1 MLPENGRRRPQWA
14 HNEVHRCKEAE
25 RDVTETIFKPESVV
39 FSSRSGGNVLDVF
52 FKPKS
57 VAVVGATRD
66 PKGLGGSVL
75 NNILTAGYGGPVYPI
90 NPKATEILG
99 LKAFPSVLDV
109 PGEVDL
115 AVVTTPARFVPQV
128 VEECGRKGVRGL
140 IIISAGFREVGPEG
154 RKMEREITETAAR
167 YGMRIIGPNVLGVV
181 DTFAPINATFA
192 AVMPKQGR
200 TAFMSQSGALMSAI
214 LDWSIG
220 EDFGFSSM
228 VSLGN
233 KSDVDE
239 IDLLESWVDDPN
251 TKVILGYLEGISD
264 GPRFIQTAK
273 KVTKK
278 TPVLVIKSG
287 TTAAGQ
293 RAVSSHTGTLAG
305 SDAAY
310 KAAFAQCGVIRATSV
325 QELFDYAF
333 AFANQPVPMGNQVA
347 VVTNAGGPGIM
358 ASDAAERLGL
368 KIASLSP
375 ETTEKL
381 QAALPP
387 QASAHNPV
395 DVLGDALPD
404 RYATATEL
412 VLQDPNVHAVVVLLT
427 PQVMTNTTET
437 ARAIAEVARRFD
449 KPVLTSFMGAAQ
461 VREGIGILSANG
473 IPNYP
478 FPERAMEALA
488 AMVRYRRWLDSPE
501 LTIPTFDVDK
511 ATVSELF
518 TRFRK
523 EGRLTLGEVEGRTVL
538 EAYGIRIPKGG
549 LATNAAEAGR
559 LAAQVGFPVVM
570 KIASPDILHKSD
582 VGGVMVG
589 LNSVEEVEHAFHTMI
604 AKVRTRMP
612 DADIWGVNI
621 AEMVPKGREVI
632 IGMNR
637 DPQFGPLLMF
647 GLGGIYVEVLK
658 DVSFRVAPINER
670 SARNMM
676 SEIRSYQLLLG
687 ARGEPRADLEAAKDV
702 LMRVSQLVTD
712 FPEILELDINP
723 LVLMPEGQG
732 AIALDARLTLAPMK

>member
-1 MLPENGRRRPQWA
+1 MTDTISRPDI
-14 HNEVHRCKEAE
+14 VVLSKEA
-25 RDVTETIFKPESVV
+25 RD
-39 FSSRSGGNVLDVF
+39 NVLDVF

-57 VAVVGATRD
+57 VAVIGATRD

-75 NNILTAGYGGPVYPI
+75 NNIRSAGYAGPIFPI
-90 NPKATEILG
+90 NPKADEIGG
-99 LKAFPSVLDV
+99 LKAYPTVLDV
-109 PGEVDL
+109 PEEVDL

-128 VEECGRKGVRGL
+128 TDECGRKGVRGM

-154 RKMEREITETAAR
+154 RKMEREVTDTAAR

-181 DTFAPINATFA
+181 DTFAPLNATFA
-192 AVMPKQGR
+192 AVMPKKGR

-214 LDWSIG
+214 LDWSLG
-220 EDFGFSSM
+220 EGFGFSSM

-233 KSDVDE
+233 KADVDE
-239 IDLLESWVDDPN
+239 IDLLESWVDDDN
-251 TKVILGYLEGISD
+251 TRVILGYLEGISD

-278 TPVLVIKSG
+278 KPVLLIKSG

-293 RAVSSHTGTLAG
+293 KAVSSHTGTLAG

-325 QELFDYAF
+325 QELFDLAF
-333 AFANQPVPMGNQVA
+333 AFANQPVPLGNGVA

-368 KIASLSP
+368 KIANLTP

-395 DVLGDALPD
+395 DVLGDALAD

-412 VLQDPNVHAVVVLLT
+412 VLQDPNVHAVLVLLT
-427 PQVMTNTTET
+427 PQVMTNPTET
-437 ARAIAEVARRFD
+437 AKAIAEVVRKYD
-449 KPVLTSFMGAAQ
+449 KPVLTSFMGAGE
-461 VREGIGILSANG
+461 VKEGVGILSANS

-501 LTIPTFDVDK
+501 LTIPTFEVNK
-511 ATVSELF
+511 VAVSNLF

-523 EGRLTLGEVEGRTVL
+523 EGRLTLGEVEGRSVL
-538 EAYGIRIPKGG
+538 EAYGIRIPKGD
-549 LATNAAEAGR
+549 LARSAADAAR
-559 LAAQVGFPVVM
+559 LASSIGFPVVM

-589 LNSVEEVEHAFHTMI
+589 LNSAEEVERAYHTMVSR
-604 AKVRTRMP
+604 VRSRMP
-612 DADIWGVNI
+612 EADIWGVNI

-687 ARGEPRADLEAAKDV
+687 ARGEPPADLEAAKEC
-702 LMRVSQLVTD
+702 LLRVSQLVTD

-723 LVLMPEGQG
+723 LVLMPEGKG
-732 AIALDARLTLAPMK
+732 AIALDARFTLAPLS

>member
-1 MLPENGRRRPQWA
+1 M
-14 HNEVHRCKEAE
+14 
-25 RDVTETIFKPESVV
+25 TETISKPEFIV
-39 FSSRSGGNVLDVF
+39 FSRQSGGGVLDVF

-75 NNILTAGYGGPVYPI
+75 NNILAAGYTGPVFPI
-90 NPKATEILG
+90 NPKAAEIAG
-99 LKAFPSVLDV
+99 LKVYPTVVDV
-109 PGEVDL
+109 PDEVDL
-115 AVVTTPARFVPQV
+115 AVVTTPARFVPQIV
-128 VEECGRKGVRGL
+128 DECGRKGVRGM
-140 IIISAGFREVGPEG
+140 IVISAGFREVGPEG
-154 RKMEREITETAAR
+154 RKMEREVTDTAAR

-181 DTFAPINATFA
+181 DTFAPLNATFA
-192 AVMPKQGR
+192 AVMPGQGR

-220 EDFGFSSM
+220 EGFGFSSM

-233 KSDVDE
+233 KADVDE
-239 IDLLESWVDDPN
+239 IDLLEAWAKDEH
-251 TKVILGYLEGISD
+251 TKVILGYLEGITD

-278 TPVLVIKSG
+278 KPVLVIKSG

-333 AFANQPVPMGNQVA
+333 AFANQPVPLGNQVA

-368 KIASLSP
+368 RIVGLTP

-381 QAALPP
+381 QSALPP

-395 DVLGDALPD
+395 DVLGDALAD

-412 VLQDPNVHAVVVLLT
+412 VLRDPNVHSVLVLLT
-427 PQVMTNTTET
+427 PQVMTDSTET
-437 ARAIAEVARRFD
+437 ARAIAEVARRYD
-449 KPVLTSFMGAAQ
+449 KPVLASFMGASK
-461 VREGIGILSANG
+461 VKEGVDILSANE

-478 FPERAMEALA
+478 FPERAMEAMA

-501 LTIPTFDVDK
+501 LTIPTFQVDK
-511 ATVSELF
+511 PAVSNLF
-518 TRFRK
+518 NRFRE
-523 EGRLTLGEVEGRTVL
+523 EGRLTLGEVEGRSVL

-549 LATNAAEAGR
+549 LARSAAEAGK
-559 LAAQVGFPVVM
+559 LATKIGFPVVV

-589 LNSVEEVEHAFHTMI
+589 LNSAEEVEHGFHTMVT
-604 AKVRTRMP
+604 KVRSRMP
-612 DADIWGVNI
+612 EADIWGVNI

-632 IGMNR
+632 IGVNR

-687 ARGEPRADLEAAKDV
+687 ARGEPPADLEAAKEV
-702 LMRVSQLVTD
+702 LMRASQMVTD

-732 AIALDARLTLAPMK
+732 AIALDARLTLAPHS

>member
-1 MLPENGRRRPQWA
+1 MM
-14 HNEVHRCKEAE
+14 
-25 RDVTETIFKPESVV
+25 ETISKLDLVALSKRAGD
-39 FSSRSGGNVLDVF
+39 SVLDVF

-75 NNILTAGYGGPVYPI
+75 NNILTAGYSGPVFPI
-90 NPKATEILG
+90 NPKATEIAG
-99 LKAFPSVLDV
+99 LRAYPSVTDV
-109 PGEVDL
+109 PDAVDL
-115 AVVTTPARFVPQV
+115 AVVTTPAKFVPQIV
-128 VEECGRKGVRGL
+128 DECGRKGVRG
-140 IIISAGFREVGPEG
+140 IIVISAGFREVGPEG
-154 RKMEREITETAAR
+154 RKMEREVTDTAAR
-167 YGMRIIGPNVLGVV
+167 YGMRVIGPNVLGVV
-181 DTFAPINATFA
+181 DTFAPVNATFA
-192 AVMPKQGR
+192 AVMPRQGR

-214 LDWSIG
+214 LDWSLG

-233 KSDVDE
+233 KADVDE
-239 IDLLESWVDDPN
+239 IDLLQYWVDDEN
-251 TKVILGYLEGISD
+251 TRVILGYLEGIAD

-278 TPVLVIKSG
+278 KPVLLIKSG

-333 AFANQPVPMGNQVA
+333 AFANQPVPLGGNVA

-368 KIASLSP
+368 RIAGLSAD
-375 ETTEKL
+375 TTQKL
-381 QAALPP
+381 QSALPP

-395 DVLGDALPD
+395 DVLGDALAD
-404 RYATATEL
+404 RYATALDL
-412 VLQDPNVHAVVVLLT
+412 VLHDPNVHSVLVLLT
-427 PQVMTNTTET
+427 PQVMTDSTNT
-437 ARAIAEVARRFD
+437 AKAVSEVAKRYD
-449 KPVLTSFMGAAQ
+449 KPVLASFMGAAE
-461 VREGIGILSANG
+461 VNEGVSILSANG

-501 LTIPTFDVDK
+501 LTIPTFEVNR
-511 ATVSELF
+511 AAVSNLF
-518 TRFRK
+518 NRFRN
-523 EGRLTLGEVEGRTVL
+523 EGRLTLGEVEGRSVL
-538 EAYGIRIPKGG
+538 EAYGIRIPKGD
-549 LATNAAEAGR
+549 LARNATEAGR
-559 LAAQVGFPVVM
+559 LAARVGFPVVM

-582 VGGVMVG
+582 VGGVMMG
-589 LNSVEEVEHAFHTMI
+589 LNSVQEVEHGFHTMVSR
-604 AKVRTRMP
+604 VRTRMP

-621 AEMVPKGREVI
+621 AEMIPKGREVI

-687 ARGEPRADLEAAKDV
+687 ARGEPPADLEAARDC

-723 LVLMPEGQG
+723 LVLMAEGKG

>member
-1 MLPENGRRRPQWA
+1 MTDTISRPS
-14 HNEVHRCKEAE
+14 
-25 RDVTETIFKPESVV
+25 FVV
-39 FSSRSGGNVLDVF
+39 FSKQAEDSVLDVF
-52 FKPKS
+52 FRPKS

-75 NNILTAGYGGPVYPI
+75 NNILNAGYGGPVFPI
-90 NPKATEILG
+90 NPKADEIAG
-99 LKAFPSVLDV
+99 LKAYPSVMDV
-109 PGEVDL
+109 PEEVDL

-128 VEECGRKGVRGL
+128 TEECGRKGVRGM
-140 IIISAGFREVGPEG
+140 IIISAGFREIGPEG
-154 RKMEREITETAAR
+154 RRMEREVTDTAAR

-181 DTFAPINATFA
+181 DTFAPLNATFA
-192 AVMPKQGR
+192 AVMPAKGR

-214 LDWSIG
+214 LDWSLG
-220 EDFGFSSM
+220 EGFGFSSM

-239 IDLLESWVDDPN
+239 IDLLESWVEDEN
-251 TKVILGYLEGISD
+251 SRVILGYLEGITD

-278 TPVLVIKSG
+278 KPVLLIKSG

-333 AFANQPVPMGNQVA
+333 AFANQPVPMGNGVA

-368 KIASLSP
+368 RIASLTP

-395 DVLGDALPD
+395 DVLGDALAD
-404 RYATATEL
+404 RYATATEM
-412 VLQDPNVHAVVVLLT
+412 VLQDPNVHAVLVLLT
-427 PQVMTNTTET
+427 PQVMTDSTET
-437 ARAIAEVARRFD
+437 AKAIAEVARRYD
-449 KPVLTSFMGAAQ
+449 KPVLSAFMGAGE
-461 VREGIGILSANG
+461 VKEGVGILSANS

-478 FPERAMEALA
+478 FPERAMEAMA

-501 LTIPTFDVDK
+501 LTIPTFDVNRV
-511 ATVSELF
+511 AVSNLF

-523 EGRLTLGEVEGRTVL
+523 EGRLTLGEVEGRAVL

-549 LATNAAEAGR
+549 LARSAAEAAR
-559 LAAQVGFPVVM
+559 LAGEVGFPVVV

-589 LNSVEEVEHAFHTMI
+589 LKSAEEVKRAYHNMLSL
-604 AKVRTRMP
+604 VRSRMP
-612 DADIWGVNI
+612 EADIWGVNI

-632 IGMNR
+632 IGVNR

-687 ARGEPRADLEAAKDV
+687 ARGEPQADLEAAKDC

-723 LVLMPEGQG
+723 LVLMSEGQG
-732 AIALDARLTLAPMK
+732 AIALDARFTLAPLS